1 MTNDES
7 RLFRLILS
15 VFRVRGVTI
24 NAVSF
29 VAFVDVIFA
38 DVLSAIITVD
48 AAFFAVVNNV
58 NYTGVA
64 VIAISTDFVSL
75 TFVVDVV
82 ILDVVF
88 E

>member
-29 VAFVDVIFA
+29 VAVVDFILA
-38 DVLSAIITVD
+38 DVLSVIITVD
-48 AAFFAVVNNV
+48 ADFFAVVSNV

-64 VIAISTDFVSL
+64 VITILPVMSL
-75 TFVVDVV
+75 TFVIDVV
-82 ILDVVF
+82 VLDVVF